1 LESDNVNLFE
11 ELKKDMI
18 DAMKAKDKDRLTV
31 IRMLKAALDKER
43 IDKKIEITDEA
54 FISVLEKQVKMRND
68 SIEEFKKA
76 GREELVEKTLGELEV
91 LKKYLPEALSE
102 DEVMGIINDAITKLE
117 ATTMKDMGKV
127 MSEVSPKVKGRYD
140 MKEVSS
146 IIKSKLS

>member
-1 LESDNVNLFE
+1 MNLFE

-43 IDKKIEITDEA
+43 IDKKIEITDEV

-91 LKKYLPEALSE
+91 LKKYLPEALNE
-102 DEVMGIINDAITKLE
+102 DEVMDIINDAITKLE

>member
-1 LESDNVNLFE
+1 MNLFE

-43 IDKKIEITDEA
+43 IDKKIEITDEV

-76 GREELVEKTLGELEV
+76 GRGELVEKTLGELEV

-102 DEVMGIINDAITKLE
+102 DEVMDIINDAITKLE

>member
-1 LESDNVNLFE
+1 MNLFE

-43 IDKKIEITDEA
+43 IDKKIEITDEV

-102 DEVMGIINDAITKLE
+102 DEVMDIINDAITKLE

-127 MSEVSPKVKGRYD
+127 MSEVSPKVKGRCD

>member
-1 LESDNVNLFE
+1 MNLFE

-43 IDKKIEITDEA
+43 IDKKIEITDEV

-117 ATTMKDMGKV
+117 ATTMKDM
-127 MSEVSPKVKGRYD
+127 SEVSPKVKGRYD

>member
-1 LESDNVNLFE
+1 MNLFE

-43 IDKKIEITDEA
+43 IDKKIEITDEV

>member
-1 LESDNVNLFE
+1 
-11 ELKKDMI
+11 
-18 DAMKAKDKDRLTV
+18 
-31 IRMLKAALDKER
+31 
-43 IDKKIEITDEA
+43 
-54 FISVLEKQVKMRND
+54 MRND

-76 GREELVEKTLGELEV
+76 GIEELVEKTLGELEV

-102 DEVMGIINDAITKLE
+102 DEVMDIINDAITKLE

>member
-1 LESDNVNLFE
+1 MNLFE

-43 IDKKIEITDEA
+43 IDKKIEITDEG
-54 FISVLEKQVKMRND
+54 FISVLEKQIKMRND

-102 DEVMGIINDAITKLE
+102 DEVMDIINDAITKLE

>member
-1 LESDNVNLFE
+1 
-11 ELKKDMI
+11 MI

-43 IDKKIEITDEA
+43 IDKKIEITDEV

-102 DEVMGIINDAITKLE
+102 DEVMDIINDAITKLE
-117 ATTMKDMGKV
+117 AITMKDMGKV

>member
-1 LESDNVNLFE
+1 MNLFE

-102 DEVMGIINDAITKLE
+102 DEVMGIIYDAITKLE

>member
-1 LESDNVNLFE
+1 MNLFE

-43 IDKKIEITDEA
+43 IDKKIEITDEV

-102 DEVMGIINDAITKLE
+102 DEVMDIINDAITKSE
-117 ATTMKDMGKV
+117 AITMKDMGKV

>member
-1 LESDNVNLFE
+1 MNLFE

-18 DAMKAKDKDRLTV
+18 DAMKAKDKDRLTE

-43 IDKKIEITDEA
+43 IDKKIEITDEV

-102 DEVMGIINDAITKLE
+102 DEVMDIINDAITKLE

>member
-1 LESDNVNLFE
+1 MNLFE

-43 IDKKIEITDEA
+43 IDKKIEITDEV

-76 GREELVEKTLGELEV
+76 DREELVEKTLGELEV

-102 DEVMGIINDAITKLE
+102 DEVMDIINDAITKLE

>member
-1 LESDNVNLFE
+1 MNLFE
-11 ELKKDMI
+11 ELRKDMI

-43 IDKKIEITDEA
+43 IDKKIEITDEV